1 MKSVLFSKTCEY
13 ALQAMIYIAR
23 NKSDKPILL
32 EDISQDM
39 QIPRHY
45 LSKVLAP
52 LSRSGLI
59 ESKKGVYG
67 GILLGKPPEL
77 IRLMDVI
84 RAVDGDQFIEKC
96 IIGFPV
102 CDDENPCPLHDIWR
116 GCKTH
121 LIHEFR
127 NKSLAQI
134 DESFPHNIKQVIEN
148 GLKQKAS

>member
-23 NKSDKPILL
+23 NKSDKPVLL
-32 EDISQDM
+32 GDISQDM

-52 LSRSGLI
+52 LSREGLI

-67 GILLGKPPEL
+67 GILLGKPPEQ

-102 CDDENPCPLHDIWR
+102 CDDEYPCPLHDIWR

-127 NKSLAQI
+127 NRSLAQI
-134 DESFPHNIKQVIEN
+134 DEAFTHNIKQVIEN